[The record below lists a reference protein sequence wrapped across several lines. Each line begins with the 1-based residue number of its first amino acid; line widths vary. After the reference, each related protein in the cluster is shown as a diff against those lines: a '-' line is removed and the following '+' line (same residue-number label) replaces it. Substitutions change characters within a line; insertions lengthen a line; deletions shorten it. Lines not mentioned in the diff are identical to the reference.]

1 LGSILPRGPKKHTRD
16 VPQVDTV
23 VVLRSW
29 PSAMH
34 TLARLDVN
42 GPVDLMHVVERAFP
56 VRTNF
61 FREQLAQSDHFHCS
75 AAVAPVAM
83 VPWTFIENKQ
93 VALKMRFVDPP
104 PRKTKEKSFF
114 LQRERCL
121 KACEKYYSTPVHVD
135 PTPPSSST
143 GSIV

>member
-1 LGSILPRGPKKHTRD
+1 LT
-16 VPQVDTV
+16 
-23 VVLRSW
+23 
-29 PSAMH
+29 
-34 TLARLDVN
+34 
-42 GPVDLMHVVERAFP
+42 HVVERAFS

-83 VPWTFIENKQ
+83 VPWTFIEKKQ
-93 VALKMRFVDPP
+93 VADKMRFVDPP
-104 PRKTKEKSFF
+104 PRKLKEQLFF
-114 LQRERCL
+114 AQRERQL
-121 KACEKYYSTPVHVD
+121 KKFEKYYSTLVHID

>member
-1 LGSILPRGPKKHTRD
+1 
-16 VPQVDTV
+16 
-23 VVLRSW
+23 
-29 PSAMH
+29 MH

-104 PRKTKEKSFF
+104 PRKAKEKLFSCNENGVSRHVKSTTQRQRTSTRPPLL
-114 LQRERCL
+114 LQQ
-121 KACEKYYSTPVHVD
+121 VQ
-135 PTPPSSST
+135 
-143 GSIV
+143 